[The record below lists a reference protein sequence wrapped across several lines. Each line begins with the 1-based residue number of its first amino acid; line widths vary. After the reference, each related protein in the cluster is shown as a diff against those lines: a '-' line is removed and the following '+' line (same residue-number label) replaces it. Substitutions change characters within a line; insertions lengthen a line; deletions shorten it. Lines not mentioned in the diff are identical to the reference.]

1 MEEFTTGK
9 VSCYHHCLFFP
20 EKKSKQSVA
29 RNLNPFILLTA
40 NCRFVFECNFV
51 KKKLIEEYTIGQ
63 VSWYNHRL
71 FSARKNPNRV
81 QQENFTVFSSNCQ
94 FVFEL
99 QKPKRLDR
107 RIHDRRGFMLS
118 PLFVFSAKKSKQSA
132 ARNLNPY
139 ILPTAKLLEE
149 YSTGQV
155 SCDHR
160 CLFFSREKVQTKCS
174 KKS

>member
-94 FVFEL
+94 FVFEGL
-99 QKPKRLDR
+99 
-107 RIHDRRGFMLS
+107 I
-118 PLFVFSAKKSKQSA
+118 
-132 ARNLNPY
+132 
-139 ILPTAKLLEE
+139 EE
-149 YSTGQV
+149 YMTEGA
-155 SCDHR
+155 SCFHH
-160 CLFFSREKVQTKCS
+160 CLFFQRKSPNKVQQEILILIFFQLQSC
-174 KKS
+174 